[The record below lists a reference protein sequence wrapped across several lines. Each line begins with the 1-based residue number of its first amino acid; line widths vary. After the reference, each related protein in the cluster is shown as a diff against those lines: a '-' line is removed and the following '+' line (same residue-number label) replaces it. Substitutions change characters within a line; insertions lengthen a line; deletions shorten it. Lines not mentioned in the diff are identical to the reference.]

1 MLTSQF
7 VDVNARSESKL
18 HLTSVSP
25 CALYVLASPEFY
37 KGVAMRLRSLY
48 SVFILILFFS
58 CDIRVTMME

>member
-58 CDIRVTMME
+58 

>member
-37 KGVAMRLRSLY
+37 KVLLCGYVLY
-48 SVFILILFFS
+48 IACSS
-58 CDIRVTMME
+58 